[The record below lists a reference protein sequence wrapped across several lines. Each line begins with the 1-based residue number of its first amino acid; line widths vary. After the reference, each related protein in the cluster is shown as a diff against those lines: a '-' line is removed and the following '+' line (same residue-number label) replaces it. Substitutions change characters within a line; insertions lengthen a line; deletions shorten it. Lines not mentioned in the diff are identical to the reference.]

1 MDKSTTPPIII
12 PPIAVSVQPCRG
24 CGKEFSQCESDK
36 HSAKYYRCPECTSDK
51 ALLRSIICSCTIS

>member
-1 MDKSTTPPIII
+1 MDNLPNPIII
-12 PPIAVSVQPCRG
+12 PPVAVSIGTCQG

-36 HSAKYYRCPECTSDK
+36 YSAKYYRCLECTSDK